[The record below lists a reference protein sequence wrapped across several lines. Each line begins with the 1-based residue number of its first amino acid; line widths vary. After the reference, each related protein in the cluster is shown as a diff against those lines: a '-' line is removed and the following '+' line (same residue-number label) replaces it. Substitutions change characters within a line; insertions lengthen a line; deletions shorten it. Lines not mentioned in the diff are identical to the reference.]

1 MSLSDPR
8 YFLFLALV
16 VAILPFIPAG
26 RWRLANVAVISFIF
40 YMGFHPSYA
49 LVLGYITLAAYVAGR
64 ILGRD
69 IRDSSGA
76 MNAWLFAAALVLLLA
91 PLLDYKYTGILAG
104 LLSGSAVESGP
115 LLSAAL
121 LPVGISFYT
130 FLAAGYVI
138 DVYVEKVPAERDFV
152 RFAAFMSF
160 FPQLTAGP
168 IERAGHL
175 LPQLDRL
182 GWFSEEQFVSGL
194 RAILIGLFMKIV
206 IADSLGPLVD
216 GVYAKPYDHSAPDLV
231 LATVYFAFQVYA
243 DFAGYTLI
251 AIGSARMLGIELLP
265 NFAQP
270 YLSQNVP
277 EYWRTWHMTMSSW
290 FRDYLFTPLQL
301 YFRSSGK
308 AGLVGALVVTFIVV
322 GLWHGAGP
330 RFALFGL
337 IHGVLVAFS
346 TLTFRARDKFWRN
359 RVGVPD
365 PVLFTGRALTTF
377 AIITLTLVI
386 FRSNNLADASHVFG
400 VIFSGPYSERSISIG
415 LPIILI
421 AVLMGGDLLARF
433 GFLIPK
439 RFSVIQRWA
448 IYHMAA
454 VCILLALLD
463 KYING
468 SPHVRQFIYFQ
479 F

>member
-8 YFLFLALV
+8 YLLFLAAV
-16 VAILPFIPAG
+16 AAILPFIPAG
-26 RWRLANVAVISFIF
+26 RQRFAAVAFVSFVF

-49 LVLGYITLAAYVAGR
+49 LLLGYITIAAYVAGR
-64 ILGRD
+64 ILAPDLRD
-69 IRDSSGA
+69 NSRAAS
-76 MNAWLFAAALVLLLA
+76 AWRFISAIILLLA
-91 PLLDYKYTGILAG
+91 PLLDYKYTGLLAR
-104 LLSGSAVESGP
+104 LLPGPAIESGP

-138 DVYVEKVPAERDFV
+138 DAYVGKVPAERDFV

-175 LPQLDRL
+175 LPQLDRI
-182 GWFSEEQFVSGL
+182 GWFDQDQFVSGL

-206 IADSLGPLVD
+206 IADSLAPLVD
-216 GVYAKPYDHSAPDLV
+216 GVYAKPYDHGAADLA
-231 LATVYFAFQVYA
+231 LATVYFSFQVYA
-243 DFAGYTLI
+243 DFAGYSLI
-251 AIGSARMLGIELLP
+251 AIGSARILGIELLP

-270 YLSQNVP
+270 YLSQNLP
-277 EYWRTWHMTMSSW
+277 EYWRTWHMTLSSW

-301 YFRSSGK
+301 YWRSSGK
-308 AGLVGALVVTFIVV
+308 AGLVAALVVTFIVV

-337 IHGVLVAFS
+337 IHGVLVSFS
-346 TLTFRARDKFWRN
+346 TLTFKARDKFWRD

-365 PVLFTGRALTTF
+365 PVLFAGRALMTF
-377 AIITLTLVI
+377 AIVTLTFVI
-386 FRSNNLADASHVFG
+386 FRASSLADAGHILE
-400 VIFSGPYSERSISIG
+400 VIFSGPYSGRSIQIT
-415 LPIILI
+415 LPALLI
-421 AVLMGGDLLARF
+421 AVLIGGDLLARF
-433 GFLIPK
+433 GFVVPE
-439 RFSVIQRWA
+439 RFNVIQRWA
-448 IYHMAA
+448 MYHVAA
-454 VCILLALLD
+454 VCILAALLD
-463 KYING
+463 KYANG